1 MKRFKK
7 VKLGIVGLG
16 FVSQIAHLPEIKKQK
31 DIQLISAAEKNLQL
45 LNNVGKKFSIRK
57 LYKSHKDMINNER
70 LDGVVVSVQRNSTY
84 RIVKDVIRKK
94 IPVLSEKPAALDFK
108 KAKNLVHLSSK
119 LRTTYIIGY
128 MKIHDEGVKFV
139 KNFINKKVL
148 GDLKSV
154 YYRNFSGESY
164 FGDNNY
170 YKQTKNY
177 IKKYSLNKSKL
188 TNKNFFIKFLNS
200 NCHSINLLRYFFT
213 NLKLNL
219 NELDKK
225 GEGLLY
231 FENDKT
237 KIILNTSYS
246 KIKKNWIEE
255 IEFNFN
261 KGILKL
267 KLPPPLIKN
276 KFSSI
281 SIFNFLTN
289 KSKRIILK
297 KNRSFKNQINFFSKQ
312 IKRKNTKHHC
322 YGRNCLED
330 IKIIQKIF

>member
-7 VKLGIVGLG
+7 VKLGIIGLG

-31 DIQLISAAEKNLQL
+31 NIKLIAAAEKNPQL
-45 LNNVGKKFSIRK
+45 LNKVGKKFSIKK
-57 LYKSHKDMINNER
+57 LYKSYKNMINNET

-84 RIVKDVIRKK
+84 SVVKDVIKKK
-94 IPVLSEKPAALDFK
+94 IPVLSEKPAALDFN
-108 KAKNLVHLSSK
+108 KAKNLAQLSSK
-119 LRTTYIIGY
+119 LRSTYLIGY
-128 MKIHDEGVKFV
+128 MKIHDEGVNFV
-139 KNFINKKVL
+139 KSFINKKVL

-170 YKQTKNY
+170 YKQSKSY
-177 IKKYSLNKSKL
+177 IKKYSLNKSRL
-188 TNKNFFIKFLNS
+188 SNKNFFIKFLNS
-200 NCHSINLLRYFFT
+200 NCHSINLLRYFFSD
-213 NLKLNL
+213 LKLNL
-219 NELDKK
+219 NELNRE
-225 GEGLLY
+225 GEGMLH
-231 FENDKT
+231 FESNKT

-281 SIFNFLTN
+281 LVFNFMTN

-297 KNRSFKNQINFFSKQ
+297 KNRSFKNQINFFLKQ
-312 IKRKNTKHHC
+312 IKKKNTRHHC
-322 YGRNCLED
+322 YGKNCLED
-330 IKIIQKIF
+330 IKIIKKIF